1 MASACTASTS
11 PASVSRTP
19 RPWRTIRAVPDLALE
34 LGHVVGHRRLRV
46 RQRPGGSGQGAVP
59 GDLLEDAEPLRAD
72 HGPSATVRP
81 KEPLGMSQ
89 NINTLSSPRS
99 APTLIRCIPSSPPAA
114 PTSTPPPT
122 ACPRSRWPTPSSRPS
137 APACEGQLDPHAV
150 DDGVAVSRAH
160 FADLVGATADRVAI
174 NSQASPLVGLVAEA
188 LPAGAVVLIPEGE
201 FTSVLWPFLARAERG
216 ELTVHTVPVGR
227 LPEAVATH
235 PGRLDLVAC
244 SVVQS
249 ADGTVTDP
257 GPLTA
262 AAHARGARTLFDVT
276 QAAGWL
282 PLAGSPGH
290 PGCTEADWVV
300 GGGYKWLLAPRG
312 TAFLAG
318 TTEALGLLRP
328 VAAGWYAGDEPWQ
341 SVYGGPLRLA
351 TSARRLDISPAWPA
365 WVGQRVALEL
375 LAGIGVEATH
385 RHDLGL
391 ANRLR
396 AGLGQPRA
404 TRPSSRWRCPTAL
417 PSASRPPASRPP
429 CGPVGCAS
437 RATCTTTRPT
447 STGRST
453 CSPIYAFLSARARAL
468 ALLCEQHSRKPGAG
482 GHRGPLA
489 RPVGGR
495 RHLPVRPH
503 EGP

>member
-1 MASACTASTS
+1 MIGTDTEQVHPLFAPGRTYLDTATYGLA
-11 PASVSRTP
+11 PIPVADAV
-19 RPWRTIRAVPDLALE
+19 IEAERA
-34 LGHVVGHRRLRV
+34 RM
-46 RQRPGGSGQGAVP
+46 Q
-59 GDLLEDAEPLRAD
+59 
-72 HGPSATVRP
+72 
-81 KEPLGMSQ
+81 
-89 NINTLSSPRS
+89 
-99 APTLIRCIPSSPPAA
+99 
-114 PTSTPPPT
+114 
-122 ACPRSRWPTPSSRPS
+122 
-137 APACEGQLDPHAV
+137 GQLDPHAV
-150 DDGVAVSRAH
+150 DDDVAVSRAH

-188 LPAGAVVLIPEGE
+188 LPAGAVVLVPEGE

-216 ELTVHTVPVGR
+216 ELTVHTVPVDR

-235 PGRLDLVAC
+235 PGRLDVVAC

-282 PLAGSPGH
+282 PLAGSPGD

-328 VAAGWYAGDEPWQ
+328 VAAGWYAGGDPWQ

-375 LAGIGVEATH
+375 LAGIGVEAIH

-396 AGLGQPRA
+396 AGLGQPAGDSAIVTVAVPDGTAERLAAAGIAASLRA
-404 TRPSSRWRCPTAL
+404 
-417 PSASRPPASRPP
+417 
-429 CGPVGCAS
+429 
-437 RATCTTTRPT
+437 
-447 STGRST
+447 GRLR
-453 CSPIYAFLSARARAL
+453 LSCHLHNDEADVDRAL
-468 ALLCEQHSRKPGAG
+468 DVLADLRLSERSGQGISLAL
-482 GHRGPLA
+482 
-489 RPVGGR
+489 
-495 RHLPVRPH
+495 
-503 EGP
+503 